1 MMVVMAVVV
10 VMPWGGARGTGHKGD
25 CHQAQQ
31 YCEKLG
37 TP

>member
-1 MMVVMAVVV
+1 MMVMMVVVM
-10 VMPWGGARGTGHKGD
+10 MPWGGACGTGQETD

-31 YCEKLG
+31 YGEKLG